1 VVESQTQAPV
11 NTDTLLSIGQAI
23 IRLRDEFPDISIS
36 KIRFLETNGLVTPA
50 RTASGYRKFSLVNVE
65 RLRYILRMQR
75 DYFLPLKVIR
85 EHIDAMDR
93 GLEPPAVTSVTPTPP
108 KSLMSADTLQAS
120 TQEKVIRLT
129 FAELCE
135 HAQIDTSLGQQMV
148 DFGLVRSDSKGYF
161 GNASLR
167 SAQQAAVLHSYG
179 LEPRHLKTVA
189 SSAAREVDLF
199 SPILKSASSGK
210 NSASPAQLEELTLH
224 LANGI
229 LGLHEN
235 IVRALVEQMS

>member
-1 VVESQTQAPV
+1 MLDSQTQAQV
-11 NTDTLLSIGQAI
+11 NTDALLSIGQVI
-23 IRLRDEFPDISIS
+23 VRLRDEFLDISIS

-50 RTASGYRKFSLVNVE
+50 RTASGYRKFSLLDVE

-93 GLEPPAVTSVTPTPP
+93 GLEPPAVTSVAPTPP
-108 KSLMSADTLQAS
+108 KSLMSADTLQANA
-120 TQEKVIRLT
+120 QEKAIWLT
-129 FAELCE
+129 FDELCE
-135 HAQIDTSLGQQMV
+135 HAQIDVVLLQQMV
-148 DFGLVRSDSKGYF
+148 DFGLLRPDSKGFF

-167 SAQQAAVLHSYG
+167 IAHQASLLNSYG

>member
-1 VVESQTQAPV
+1 MLDAQTQTRLSP
-11 NTDTLLSIGQAI
+11 DGLLSIGQVI
-23 IRLRDEFPDISIS
+23 VRLRDEFLDISIS

-50 RTASGYRKFSLVNVE
+50 RTASGYRKFSLVDVE

-108 KSLMSADTLQAS
+108 KSLMSADALQANA
-120 TQEKVIRLT
+120 QEKAIQLT
-129 FAELCE
+129 FEELCE
-135 HAQIDTSLGQQMV
+135 HAQIDASLVEQMV
-148 DFGLVRSDSKGYF
+148 DFGLLKPDSKGYF
-161 GNASLR
+161 GNAALR
-167 SAQQAAVLHSYG
+167 IAQQAAVLHSYG

-210 NSASPAQLEELTLH
+210 NSASPAQIDELKLH

-229 LGLHEN
+229 LSLHEN

>member
-1 VVESQTQAPV
+1 MSDAQIQSHV
-11 NTDTLLSIGQAI
+11 NTDALLSIGQI
-23 IRLRDEFPDISIS
+23 IVRLRDEFPDISIS

-50 RTASGYRKFSLVNVE
+50 RTASGYRKFSLVDVE

-93 GLEPPAVTSVTPTPP
+93 GLEPPAVTNVAPTPP
-108 KSLMSADTLQAS
+108 KSLMSTDTLQSSA
-120 TQEKVIRLT
+120 QEKAIRLT
-129 FAELCE
+129 LEELCE
-135 HAQIDTSLGQQMV
+135 HAQIDAQLAQQMI
-148 DFGLVRSDSKGYF
+148 DFGLLKADSKGYF
-161 GNASLR
+161 GNPALR
-167 SAQQAAVLHSYG
+167 IAQQAAVLNSYG

-189 SSAAREVDLF
+189 TSAAREVDLF

-210 NSASPAQLEELTLH
+210 NAASPAQLDELTLH

-229 LGLHEN
+229 LSLHEH
-235 IVRALVEQMS
+235 IVRALVEQLS

>member
-1 VVESQTQAPV
+1 MSDSQIQSQVDFDA
-11 NTDTLLSIGQAI
+11 LLSIGQI
-23 IRLRDEFPDISIS
+23 IVRLRDEFPDISIS

-50 RTASGYRKFSLVNVE
+50 RTASGYRKFSLVDLE

-93 GLEPPAVTSVTPTPP
+93 GLEPPTVANVAPAPP
-108 KSLMSADTLQAS
+108 KSLMSTDALQAGG
-120 TQEKVIRLT
+120 QEKVIRLT
-129 FAELCE
+129 FEELCE
-135 HAQIDTSLGQQMV
+135 HAEIEADLATQMIE
-148 DFGLVRSDSKGYF
+148 FGLFKADSRGHF
-161 GNASLR
+161 GNAALR
-167 SAQQAAVLHSYG
+167 IARQAAVLNSFG

-189 SSAAREVDLF
+189 TSATREVDLF

-210 NSASPAQLEELTLH
+210 NAASPAQLDELTLH

-229 LGLHEN
+229 LSLHEH
-235 IVRALVEQMS
+235 IVRALVEQLS

>member
-1 VVESQTQAPV
+1 VLDAQTQTQLSP
-11 NTDTLLSIGQAI
+11 DGLLSIGQVI
-23 IRLRDEFPDISIS
+23 VRLRDEFLDISIS

-50 RTASGYRKFSLVNVE
+50 RTASGYRKFSLVDVE

-93 GLEPPAVTSVTPTPP
+93 GLEPPAVTSVAPTPP
-108 KSLMSADTLQAS
+108 KSLMSADALQANA
-120 TQEKVIRLT
+120 QEKAIRLT
-129 FAELCE
+129 FEELCE
-135 HAQIDTSLGQQMV
+135 HAQIDASLVEQMV
-148 DFGLVRSDSKGYF
+148 DFGLLKPDSKGYF
-161 GNASLR
+161 GNAALR
-167 SAQQAAVLHSYG
+167 IAQQAAVLHSYG

-199 SPILKSASSGK
+199 SPILKSASSGQ
-210 NSASPAQLEELTLH
+210 NSASPAQIDELTLH

-229 LGLHEN
+229 LSLHEN